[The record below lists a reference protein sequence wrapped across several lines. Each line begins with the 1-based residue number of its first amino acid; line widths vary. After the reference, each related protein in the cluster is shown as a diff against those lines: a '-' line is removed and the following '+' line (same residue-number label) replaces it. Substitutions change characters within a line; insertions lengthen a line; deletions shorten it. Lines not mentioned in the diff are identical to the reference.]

1 MYMRFLFTIILL
13 FLLSS
18 TSCSSKKKPIVE
30 VEWTKEKSMELNK
43 TIALEEKVAIKLF
56 LAQHSTWKMIET
68 GSGLQYYIYEQGVG
82 AIPKIG
88 SVVDIE
94 YSIKMLNGTL
104 CYETEKDEVIELVID
119 HSEVET
125 GVQEGLKKMRVG
137 DRAKM
142 IIPSHLA
149 HGLTGDL
156 DKIKPLTPIVVDI
169 YLNEIIKW

>member
-1 MYMRFLFTIILL
+1 MI
-13 FLLSS
+13 S
-18 TSCSSKKKPIVE
+18 TSCSSKQTSPVE

-68 GSGLQYYIYEQGVG
+68 GSGLQYYIYEKGSG
-82 AIPKIG
+82 DMPKVG
-88 SVVDIE
+88 SVVEIE
-94 YSIKMLNGTL
+94 YSIKMLDGTL
-104 CYETEKDEVIELVID
+104 CYETEKDEVIVVVID
-119 HSEVET
+119 HSDVET
-125 GVQEGLKKMRVG
+125 GVQEGLKTMKVG

-169 YLNEIIKW
+169 YLNKIIK

>member
-1 MYMRFLFTIILL
+1 MRFLHALVLL
-13 FLLSS
+13 FFICSAS
-18 TSCSSKKKPIVE
+18 CTSKEKQAVDI
-30 VEWTKEKSMELNK
+30 EWTKEKSMELNK
-43 TIALEEKVAIKLF
+43 TIALEEKIAIKLF
-56 LAQHSTWKMIET
+56 LAQHSSWKMIET
-68 GSGLQYYIYEQGVG
+68 GSGLQYYIYEKGVG
-82 AIPKIG
+82 ESPKIG

-94 YSIKMLNGTL
+94 YSIKMLDGTI

>member
-1 MYMRFLFTIILL
+1 MKFLHALVLL
-13 FLLSS
+13 FFICSMS
-18 TSCSSKKKPIVE
+18 CTSKEKQAVD

-43 TIALEEKVAIKLF
+43 TIALEEKISIKLF

-68 GSGLQYYIYEQGVG
+68 GSGLQYYIYEKGVG
-82 AIPKIG
+82 EMPKIG
-88 SVVDIE
+88 SVVDVE
-94 YSIKMLNGTL
+94 YSIKMLDGTL
-104 CYETEKDEVIELVID
+104 CYKTEKDEVIEVVID
-119 HSEVET
+119 HSQVET
-125 GVQEGLKKMRVG
+125 GVQEGLKKMKQG

>member
-1 MYMRFLFTIILL
+1 MLL

-18 TSCSSKKKPIVE
+18 TSCSTKKKPRAE

-56 LAQHSTWKMIET
+56 LAQHSTWEMIET
-68 GSGLQYYIYEQGVG
+68 GSGLQYYIYEKGVG
-82 AIPKIG
+82 DMPKIG
-88 SVVDIE
+88 SVVDIQ
-94 YSIKMLNGTL
+94 YSIKMLDGTL
-104 CYETEKDEVIELVID
+104 CYETEKDEVIEVVID
-119 HSEVET
+119 HSDVET
-125 GVQEGLKKMRVG
+125 GVQEGLKKMSVG

-142 IIPSHLA
+142 IIPRHIA

-169 YLNEIIKW
+169 YLSEIVKW